1 LRIWDKLIC
10 SRTNAR
16 ECAESNIMEHKKVRE
31 DRGKKYGDI
40 KQNHKNIGESWHSI
54 LCSYYQQDLPPLPP
68 HVVCLMFAVF
78 KMVRAAIPFT
88 HSKDDYL
95 DMRNYSDF
103 AEELD
108 AENHK

>member
-1 LRIWDKLIC
+1 MRKFPKEFYVTNRGCSKLKHKEI
-10 SRTNAR
+10 R
-16 ECAESNIMEHKKVRE
+16 AE
-31 DRGKKYGDI
+31 RGKKYGDI

-78 KMVRAAIPFT
+78 KMVRAAIPYS
-88 HSKDDYL
+88 HSPDDYL